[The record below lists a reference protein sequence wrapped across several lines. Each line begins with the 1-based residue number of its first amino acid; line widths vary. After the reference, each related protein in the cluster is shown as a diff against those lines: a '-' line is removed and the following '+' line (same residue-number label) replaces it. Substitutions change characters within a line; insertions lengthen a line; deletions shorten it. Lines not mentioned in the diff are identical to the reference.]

1 MTLGPRPWLLRA
13 QDIEKHYKV
22 PQEEAKSIAKKLRPC
37 GAYGQDKLFPRRD
50 VEKELE
56 QRGLR

>member
-13 QDIEKHYKV
+13 QDIEKYYKV
-22 PQEEAKSIAKKLRPC
+22 PRDEAKSIAKKLQPC
-37 GAYGQDKLFPRRD
+37 GAHGTDPLYPRRD